1 MSDVTVTVDT
11 APVTIV
17 VSGAQG
23 SPLANSVDFLSFDT
37 TPTGVPTRTGTA
49 SWNATEGA
57 LDLQLGD
64 GVTLQIGSAEQVEKC
79 HNNTGSTI
87 AEGKVVYVA
96 GATGLVPKIA
106 LASSASDVTSKATL
120 GIVTQ
125 TGGIANGAE
134 GWVTLRGKVR
144 GIDTN
149 AFSAGDELWL
159 TTAGDYTNSQPSKA
173 AGPNHTVRVGYVVR
187 KAGAGSGI
195 VFVDP
200 LIGEELGDLHDV
212 LISSPTN
219 NQALLY
225 ETATGLWKNGSVTSA
240 VISDAA
246 SAATGS
252 TVAKRTADGD
262 ASFRDATAERRLVAG
277 VSGVSDGAIRLFNS
291 AGGQI
296 NIQPHSSFSA
306 NTYIVPTSGGYLA
319 ISSLATGMIPLDEL
333 HDVTLT
339 EPADKEV
346 LAYDSGTGLWK
357 NAAPDHFIPPTSDPL
372 VAGAVWNNA
381 GTLTISAG

>member
-49 SWNATEGA
+49 SWNATEGV

-106 LASSASDVTSKATL
+106 LASSASDTTSKATL

-159 TTAGDYTNSQPSKA
+159 TTAGNYTNSQPSKA
-173 AGPNHTVRVGYVVR
+173 TGPNHTVRVGYVVR
-187 KAGAGSGI
+187 KAGVGSGI
-195 VFVDP
+195 IFVDP

-212 LISSPTN
+212 LISSPTDT
-219 NQALLY
+219 QALLY
-225 ETATGLWKNGSVTSA
+225 ETS
-240 VISDAA
+240 
-246 SAATGS
+246 
-252 TVAKRTADGD
+252 
-262 ASFRDATAERRLVAG
+262 
-277 VSGVSDGAIRLFNS
+277 
-291 AGGQI
+291 
-296 NIQPHSSFSA
+296 
-306 NTYIVPTSGGYLA
+306 
-319 ISSLATGMIPLDEL
+319 
-333 HDVTLT
+333 
-339 EPADKEV
+339 
-346 LAYDSGTGLWK
+346 TGLWK
-357 NAAPDHFIPPTSDPL
+357 NASVTGLAVSDASVGGSTEKLLKTTSGGVLTVQGLNVTQGSYSVGVAADSLGGTDGVVNWVITTTGGGTYNTPAASGTLALTGRSDGVPDHFIPPTSDPHI
-372 VAGAVWNNA
+372 AGALWNNA
-381 GTLTISAG
+381 GTPTISAG